1 MYRWVSNMSF
11 LEKKDA
17 EKLLHRFLKST
28 LKKQSDINELMAWA
42 INHESGIPMKGI
54 MYEYDKMEKNKPT
67 AQDLDDLNKLMH
79 FYGP

>member
-1 MYRWVSNMSF
+1 
-11 LEKKDA
+11 
-17 EKLLHRFLKST
+17 
-28 LKKQSDINELMAWA
+28 MAWA

-54 MYEYDKMEKNKPT
+54 MYEYDKMEQNKPT